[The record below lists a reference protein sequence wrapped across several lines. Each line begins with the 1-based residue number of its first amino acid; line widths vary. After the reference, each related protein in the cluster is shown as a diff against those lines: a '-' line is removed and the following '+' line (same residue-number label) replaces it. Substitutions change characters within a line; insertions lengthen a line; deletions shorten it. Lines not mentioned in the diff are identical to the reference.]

1 MDGWVD
7 EWVDEWV
14 FLVGKQRSFGR
25 LHGPSG
31 AQAEPSGSL
40 LPQSSVLT
48 EASPRSFT
56 GVYCSSLLS
65 LALPMLYSVS
75 VKGRQHHHL
84 SFTGDMKV
92 LVPDRLVIQ
101 NFHLSV
107 LTSGYV
113 SVTHGLG

>member
-1 MDGWVD
+1 
-7 EWVDEWV
+7 
-14 FLVGKQRSFGR
+14 
-25 LHGPSG
+25 
-31 AQAEPSGSL
+31 
-40 LPQSSVLT
+40 
-48 EASPRSFT
+48 
-56 GVYCSSLLS
+56 
-65 LALPMLYSVS
+65 MLYSVS